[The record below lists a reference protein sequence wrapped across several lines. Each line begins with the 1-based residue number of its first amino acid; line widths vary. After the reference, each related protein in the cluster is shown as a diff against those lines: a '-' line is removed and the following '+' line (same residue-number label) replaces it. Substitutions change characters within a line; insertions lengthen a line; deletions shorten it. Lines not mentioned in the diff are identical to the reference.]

1 MKTKTPPQ
9 KLTSPRE
16 YRPPKSINMER
27 TYEFYGDQRM
37 SLSESPVRTT
47 AGQLTSAML
56 RDAAVKIKAKKDS
69 EQKI

>member
-1 MKTKTPPQ
+1 MKTKTQ
-9 KLTSPRE
+9 KLTSTRE

-27 TYEFYGDQRM
+27 TFEFYGDQRM

-47 AGQLTSAML
+47 AGQLTKAMM
-56 RDAAVKIKAKKDS
+56 REAAERIKARKDS

>member
-9 KLTSPRE
+9 KLTNTRE
-16 YRPPKSINMER
+16 YRQPKSIALER

-47 AGQLTSAML
+47 AGQLTKAMM
-56 RDAAVKIKAKKDS
+56 REAGERIKARR
-69 EQKI
+69 